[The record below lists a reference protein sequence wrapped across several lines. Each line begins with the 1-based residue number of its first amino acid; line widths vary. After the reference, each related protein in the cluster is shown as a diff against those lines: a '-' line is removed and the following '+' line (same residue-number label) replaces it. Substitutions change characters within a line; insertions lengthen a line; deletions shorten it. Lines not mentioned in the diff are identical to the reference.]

1 MLSGVF
7 WRRVVLTASR
17 QACRTRVY
25 TSNLLL
31 RQLRPRLEVPSLI
44 GYESFKFFRT
54 AAGLHGKV
62 IPFVLSD
69 IGEGI
74 AEVTIKEWH
83 VKVGDSVQQFD
94 NVCEVQSDKATVTIT
109 SRYDG
114 VIRKIYY
121 EEDDVADVGKPLVD
135 IEVESETAEVKE
147 EFVHQSADT
156 DDSAAGLVSQMKDE
170 GIKLSTKVLTTPA
183 VRRIAKEEGID
194 LSTITGTGK
203 GGRILKEDVLNKRL
217 RAIKKPAETPA
228 HVKPTKPQ
236 TVSGQDQIK
245 PIRGF
250 KKAMVKTMT
259 QANRIPHFGY
269 SDEVAMDAL
278 VQLRMNLND
287 QMANERG
294 IRLSYMPFFIKA
306 ASAALTQYPVLNS
319 HLNDDC
325 TEILFKASHNI
336 GVAVDSP
343 DGLIVPNVK
352 AVQSRSIYEIAL
364 ELRRL
369 RELATAGRLGA
380 DDLSGGSFTLSNIGM
395 IGGTYVNPVI
405 LPPEVCIGG
414 IGRMQLLPRFDQ
426 GGDVVATH
434 VMAISWSADHR
445 VIDGAT
451 VARFSNLWK
460 SYLEEPG
467 RLLVDLR

>member
-135 IEVESETAEVKE
+135 IEVESETAEVKGTLLFFIGE
-147 EFVHQSADT
+147 
-156 DDSAAGLVSQMKDE
+156 
-170 GIKLSTKVLTTPA
+170 KL
-183 VRRIAKEEGID
+183 
-194 LSTITGTGK
+194 TGK
-203 GGRILKEDVLNKRL
+203 RRE
-217 RAIKKPAETPA
+217 
-228 HVKPTKPQ
+228 
-236 TVSGQDQIK
+236 
-245 PIRGF
+245 
-250 KKAMVKTMT
+250 
-259 QANRIPHFGY
+259 
-269 SDEVAMDAL
+269 
-278 VQLRMNLND
+278 
-287 QMANERG
+287 
-294 IRLSYMPFFIKA
+294 KA
-306 ASAALTQYPVLNS
+306 AIV
-319 HLNDDC
+319 
-325 TEILFKASHNI
+325 I
-336 GVAVDSP
+336 GIS
-343 DGLIVPNVK
+343 N
-352 AVQSRSIYEIAL
+352 
-364 ELRRL
+364 RR
-369 RELATAGRLGA
+369 
-380 DDLSGGSFTLSNIGM
+380 
-395 IGGTYVNPVI
+395 
-405 LPPEVCIGG
+405 VCAPIC
-414 IGRMQLLPRFDQ
+414 
-426 GGDVVATH
+426 
-434 VMAISWSADHR
+434 
-445 VIDGAT
+445 
-451 VARFSNLWK
+451 
-460 SYLEEPG
+460 
-467 RLLVDLR
+467 